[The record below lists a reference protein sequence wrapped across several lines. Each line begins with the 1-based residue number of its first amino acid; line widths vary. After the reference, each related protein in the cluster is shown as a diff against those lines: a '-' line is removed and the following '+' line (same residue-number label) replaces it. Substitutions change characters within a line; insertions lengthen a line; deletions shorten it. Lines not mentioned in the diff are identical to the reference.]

1 MKLNVLLI
9 LVLLIFFTSCSEDK
23 FQLPSNANELLTNNS
38 SKIWKIAKRFNGDH
52 RMNMGDCFL
61 SYRVTYSNNG
71 KTTDNNAL
79 NKDCGDSMNV
89 DWSFYT
95 DDNGSFIKLKG
106 DKVKE
111 LLNQEKDY
119 KYFKILDLTDSLLV
133 IKFRHKQFGN
143 TSRLITDYLVPENIK
158 VEGRN
163 FHN

>member
-1 MKLNVLLI
+1 MKLKFVLI
-9 LVLLIFFTSCSEDK
+9 LVILFTSCSEDK
-23 FQLPSNANELLTNNS
+23 FQLPSNAGELLTNNS
-38 SKIWKIAKRFNGDH
+38 LKIWKLAKRYNDDH

-61 SYRVTYSNNG
+61 SYRVTYNKNG
-71 KTTDNNAL
+71 KTTDNNAV
-79 NKDCGDSMNV
+79 NKGCGDSMNA

-95 DDNGSFIKLKG
+95 DDNGSFIKLEG

-119 KYFKILDLTDSLLV
+119 KYFKILDLSDSLLV
-133 IKFRHKQFGN
+133 IKFRHKQFKN
-143 TSRLITDYLVPENIK
+143 QSRLITDYLVPEDVK